1 MTTPT
6 SSERAPHELLGRLTP
21 VTDLRTIWKRE
32 AGDFTFWMSQS
43 DNLALLE
50 SALDLTLTVD
60 AREKEVGPYRADLV
74 CRDDQGRV
82 VVVENQLSP
91 TDHLHLG
98 QLLTYTG
105 GLGGQVMVWIAQR
118 FNTEHRK
125 AIDWLNANTKS
136 GVEFF
141 ALEVELWRIGS
152 SPIAPKFNVVCRP
165 DVRRALPASTEF
177 ERFWAEFKR
186 FVEGQSPPIRFGQ
199 IQSQYWKDLFPFK
212 RPGVQVQIAMRNRD
226 GKSVIRLI
234 LSGPV
239 HKSNFR
245 ELEDRH
251 AVTINDALG
260 KLGSVEW
267 RELPENLSSQIVLTG
282 SVSPL
287 AERDWPL
294 VNEWLHKAYQSVVD
308 VLNPIIPGLDPTYT
322 RMMDADSV
330 TSSSD
335 RSDSD
340 QDPA

>member
-1 MTTPT
+1 MTTPE
-6 SSERAPHELLGRLTP
+6 SPERAPHELLGRLTP
-21 VTDLRTIWKRE
+21 VTDLRTIWRRE
-32 AGDFTFWMSQS
+32 AGDFTHWMAQN

-50 SALDLTLTVD
+50 SALDLSLTV
-60 AREKEVGPYRADLV
+60 EGTEQEVGPFRADLV

-125 AIDWLNANTKS
+125 AIDWLNANTNKD
-136 GVEFF
+136 VEFF

-165 DVRRALPASTEF
+165 DVRRTPPASTDL
-177 ERFWAEFKR
+177 ERFWTEFKR
-186 FVEGQSPPIRFGQ
+186 YVEGQSPPIRFGQ
-199 IQSQYWKDLFPFK
+199 VQSQYWKDLFPFR
-212 RPGVQVQIAMRNRD
+212 RPGIQVQIAMRNRD

-251 AVTINDALG
+251 AATINDALG

-294 VNEWLHKAYQSVVD
+294 VQEWLHGAYQSMVD
-308 VLNPIIPGLDPTYT
+308 VLTPIVPGLDPAYT
-322 RMMDADSV
+322 RMTADDELPGLPDASE
-330 TSSSD
+330 TE
-335 RSDSD
+335 
-340 QDPA
+340 PETA